1 MLQDIIEANS
11 YPIVFIGSGISKRY
25 LLDFPNWTD
34 LLMECW
40 ELLEEKKNIFSFM
53 QKIKTSPDISSVNE
67 SEKNFIVY
75 TQTAEYIQ
83 EKFDAKFFDEE
94 LEVKGLSIKQ
104 AYTENLSPFKHEVA
118 NRFKNYKINKQFDD
132 ELASYKN
139 LLAKAK
145 MIVTTNYDTLIED
158 LLLDIGNS
166 PQKYVGQEGFF
177 DETSSWSELFKIH
190 GDVTVPDSIVISR
203 NDYIEYDKH
212 SILISAKL
220 LSNLIH
226 SPIIFLGYSL
236 TDRNVQ
242 KLLKDFASQLPDEDV
257 RKNSDRITIVE
268 YKKGERT
275 LTERIVSHPDLH
287 ISYNLIETDNFKLVY
302 DKLSSINQGLTP
314 YEINKYESAIRNI
327 VLTAGNKGKLDSYLI
342 SPSDIET
349 LPEDIKDKRIV
360 VALGD
365 KKNIFVNPGI
375 TEYIEDYFFDDA
387 SFLPEVALRFIANE
401 HPHARIPI
409 SKYLRNVEYKNF
421 SFLSEKQKN
430 KIDKRIEAS
439 TLDNI
444 KKVPK
449 GNRESFHS
457 ISDIINSGSKVTR
470 TLELMSYNIDNINLD
485 ELYQYILKNV
495 LPNFKGNY
503 NNNAPEL
510 SAQRRLLL
518 AYDLKK
524 NGEIE

>member
-1 MLQDIIEANS
+1 M
-11 YPIVFIGSGISKRY
+11 
-25 LLDFPNWTD
+25 
-34 LLMECW
+34 
-40 ELLEEKKNIFSFM
+40 
-53 QKIKTSPDISSVNE
+53 
-67 SEKNFIVY
+67 
-75 TQTAEYIQ
+75 
-83 EKFDAKFFDEE
+83 
-94 LEVKGLSIKQ
+94 
-104 AYTENLSPFKHEVA
+104 
-118 NRFKNYKINKQFDD
+118 
-132 ELASYKN
+132 
-139 LLAKAK
+139 
-145 MIVTTNYDTLIED
+145 
-158 LLLDIGNS
+158 
-166 PQKYVGQEGFF
+166 
-177 DETSSWSELFKIH
+177 
-190 GDVTVPDSIVISR
+190 
-203 NDYIEYDKH
+203 
-212 SILISAKL
+212 
-220 LSNLIH
+220 
-226 SPIIFLGYSL
+226 

-387 SFLPEVALRFIANE
+387 PFLPEVALRFIANE

-409 SKYLRNVEYKNF
+409 SKYLRNVEYKKF

-495 LPNFKGNY
+495 LPNFKDNY
-503 NNNAPEL
+503 NNNAQEL

-524 NGEIE
+524 NGEIK